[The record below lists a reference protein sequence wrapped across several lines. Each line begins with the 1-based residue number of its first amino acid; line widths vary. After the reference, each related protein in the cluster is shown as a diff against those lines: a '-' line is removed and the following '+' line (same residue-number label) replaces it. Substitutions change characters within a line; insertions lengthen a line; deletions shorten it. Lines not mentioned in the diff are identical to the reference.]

1 MKKIVVDL
9 DDTISYTTKGDY
21 KNSKPDET
29 LISKLKEYKQNGFEI
44 IIHTSRNMRTFNGSI
59 GKINANTLPI
69 IIEWL
74 NKHHVPYDEIITG
87 KPWCGFEGFYIDDKS
102 IRPDEFKK
110 MSYDEISKLI
120 KANK

>member
-44 IIHTSRNMRTFNGSI
+44 IIHTSRNMRTF
-59 GKINANTLPI
+59 
-69 IIEWL
+69 
-74 NKHHVPYDEIITG
+74 
-87 KPWCGFEGFYIDDKS
+87 
-102 IRPDEFKK
+102 
-110 MSYDEISKLI
+110 
-120 KANK
+120 

>member
-9 DDTISYTTKGDY
+9 DDTISYTTNGDY
-21 KNSKPDET
+21 KNSIPDEA

-44 IIHTSRNMRTFNGSI
+44 VIHTSRNMRTFNGSI

-69 IIEWL
+69 IIDWL

>member
-9 DDTISYTTKGDY
+9 DDTISYTTNGDY
-21 KNSKPDET
+21 KNSIPDEA

-44 IIHTSRNMRTFNGSI
+44 VIHTSRNMRTFNGSI

-69 IIEWL
+69 IIDWL

-110 MSYDEISKLI
+110 MSYEEISKLI
-120 KANK
+120 QSK